1 MLIVTKNEEST
12 FWLLKELIDNTIPF
26 YHIKTMAG
34 LIRDID
40 VLSELVKKKLPDV
53 HNHINNLGIL
63 LTFCILFIDLNNE
76 IFALMF
82 WFRFTMGCNCNKMVH
97 LYFC

>member
-1 MLIVTKNEEST
+1 MCEWVFSILGLMLIVTKNEEST

-63 LTFCILFIDLNNE
+63 LSFCIIFIDF
-76 IFALMF
+76 IIDIPSYVF
-82 WFRFTMGCNCNKMVH
+82 
-97 LYFC
+97 

>member
-1 MLIVTKNEEST
+1 MSDWVFSILGLMLIVTKNEEST

-63 LTFCILFIDLNNE
+63 LSFCIIFIDF
-76 IFALMF
+76 IIDIPSYVF
-82 WFRFTMGCNCNKMVH
+82 
-97 LYFC
+97 